1 MDILDAVA
9 VLDAVV
15 SDTGA
20 AEVGEVATR
29 AEGRADVASQCADV
43 GALAADHTNLELG
56 EGVVEQLDLVDDE
69 GLSLELEVP
78 SLAG

>member
-9 VLDAVV
+9 VLDAVI

-29 AEGRADVASQCADV
+29 AEGRTDVASQCADV
-43 GALAADHTNLELG
+43 GALAADHTDLDLR
-56 EGVVEQLDLVDDE
+56 EGVVEQLDLIDDE